1 MGIYNK
7 SWLARP
13 ATAIMLPR
21 KMLELADKAEPAPV
35 LCGLWV
41 PEVPFALDPSLTVA
55 FPELAQISETF
66 SSSSAAPETVEEAE
80 EVLEAEAE
88 AVLDAEV
95 AVAVAD
101 GRAAYG

>member
-13 ATAIMLPR
+13 ATAIMLLR
-21 KMLELADKAEPAPV
+21 KMLALADKTEPAPV
-35 LCGLWV
+35 LCGLLV
-41 PEVPFALDPSLTVA
+41 PEVPFVLDPSLVVA
-55 FPELAQISETF
+55 FPELAQISETS

-88 AVLDAEV
+88 AVLDEEA
-95 AVAVAD
+95 AVIVAD
-101 GRAAYG
+101 GRAASG